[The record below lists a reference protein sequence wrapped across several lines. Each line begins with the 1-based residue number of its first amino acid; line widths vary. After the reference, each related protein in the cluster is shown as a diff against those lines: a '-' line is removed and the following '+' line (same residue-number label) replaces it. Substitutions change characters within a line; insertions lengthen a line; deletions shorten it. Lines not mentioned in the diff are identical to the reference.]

1 VTPEEENV
9 FRFHP
14 AETQEVR
21 DKHQHI
27 RKTMRDA
34 TAEIL
39 SIIPERNRER
49 SQFFSA
55 MDDAMKYANACV
67 ARNSP
72 VVVQPSALPVKPLSK
87 AERAKK
93 A

>member
-1 VTPEEENV
+1 MLDWQEDV

-14 AETQEVR
+14 AVSQEVK
-21 DKHQHI
+21 DKHEHI

-39 SIIPERNRER
+39 AVIPEDNRER

-72 VVVQPSALPVKPLSK
+72 VVIQPSLVKKPVKK
-87 AERAKK
+87 
-93 A
+93 